1 MVRWLGFQYG
11 RLAGKNSCSQ
21 KLINYIFPD
30 RASEKLKGKKIQK
43 SLLSMM
49 EKKDEDD
56 DDEET
61 SDVEKEETSSRY
73 MQCKSILHVLKSY
86 RSIYLLY

>member
-1 MVRWLGFQYG
+1 LTVIIYCSTIKIK
-11 RLAGKNSCSQ
+11 GKNSCSQ
-21 KLINYIFPD
+21 KLISYIFPD
-30 RASEKLKGKKIQK
+30 RTSEKLKGKKIQK

-61 SDVEKEETSSRY
+61 SDVEKEETSARY
-73 MQCKSILHVLKSY
+73 MQCKSVLHVLKS
-86 RSIYLLY
+86 

>member
-1 MVRWLGFQYG
+1 
-11 RLAGKNSCSQ
+11 
-21 KLINYIFPD
+21 
-30 RASEKLKGKKIQK
+30 
-43 SLLSMM
+43 M

-73 MQCKSILHVLKSY
+73 MQCKSVLHVLKSY
-86 RSIYLLY
+86 RLICLLY